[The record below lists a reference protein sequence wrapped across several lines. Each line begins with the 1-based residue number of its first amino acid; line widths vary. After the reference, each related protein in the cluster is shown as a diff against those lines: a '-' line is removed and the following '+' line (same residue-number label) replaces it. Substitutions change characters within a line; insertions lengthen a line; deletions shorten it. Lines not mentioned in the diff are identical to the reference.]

1 MINTYTER
9 FSLRGW
15 TPPWLRYEHLTRY
28 EWVREFTRG
37 RRVIDAASGTGYGSE
52 MIARTGGATGVE
64 GFDISQEAVAD
75 AVAAFGSRQGL
86 SYRVADATCLPVEDG
101 SYDVYVCFETIEHV
115 QEPDRLLAEAR
126 RVLRRPGKFVVSTP
140 NRDVVAPGT
149 SLQHRPFNPAHVRE
163 YNRAELEALLA
174 QFFPAIAWFGQSPC
188 GRRYV
193 AGLNRLGRHWP
204 KLPVRLHQLRK
215 SCQALWRT
223 REFHRPRA
231 YDPAAVPE
239 VLIAV
244 CEV

>member
-1 MINTYTER
+1 
-9 FSLRGW
+9 
-15 TPPWLRYEHLTRY
+15 
-28 EWVREFTRG
+28 
-37 RRVIDAASGTGYGSE
+37 
-52 MIARTGGATGVE
+52 
-64 GFDISQEAVAD
+64 
-75 AVAAFGSRQGL
+75 
-86 SYRVADATCLPVEDG
+86 VEDG